1 MQQKSLNME
10 NDTNV
15 VTLTASADAE
25 PSELEIEAER
35 HRRRTAWQA
44 SYAPLTKREMEH
56 FRGMVRARCST
67 KAFCRVID
75 QHVGSNHHHLFGRDR
90 LPCWSS
96 AFNHPSYWKRRSDG
110 APTLLLQPYAPIP
123 LPPDGAASIAVY
135 AAEHGLTFRMSVLQ
149 SFHFPGRSM
158 ALIITA
164 EPIPDLDS
172 RA

>member
-1 MQQKSLNME
+1 ME
-10 NDTNV
+10 NNTNIA
-15 VTLTASADAE
+15 TPAAIPDAE

-35 HRRRTAWQA
+35 QRRRTAWES
-44 SYAPLTKREMEH
+44 SYAPLTKREIDR

-67 KAFCRVID
+67 RAACRVID

-90 LPCWSS
+90 LPSWSR
-96 AFNHPSYWKRRSDG
+96 AFSHPSYWKRRSDG
-110 APTLLLQPYAPIP
+110 EPTILLQPYAPIP
-123 LPPDGAASIAVY
+123 LPPDGAAAIAIY

-164 EPIPDLDS
+164 EPIPDLHS